1 MSKKRCGWVN
11 MGNPLYVKYHDEEWG
26 KPVYDDRVLFEFLI
40 LEGAQAGLSWET
52 ILNKR
57 EGYRVA
63 FDNFEVQKVAKY
75 SAQKITEL
83 LANPEIVRNKLKI
96 HAAINNAQV
105 VLQIQAEFG
114 SFSEYLWAFVNHT
127 PIINKF
133 ADYRDAPAQTNISE
147 QLSKDLKKR
156 GASFVGPTIMYAF
169 MQAVGMVNDHEV
181 GCDFYTSDS

>member
-1 MSKKRCGWVN
+1 MSNKRCGWVN
-11 MGNPLYVKYHDEEWG
+11 LDNPLYVKYHDEEWG

-57 EGYRVA
+57 EGYRIA
-63 FDNFEVQKVAKY
+63 FDNFEIHIVAQYDEYKVA
-75 SAQKITEL
+75 QL
-83 LANPEIVRNKLKI
+83 LANPAIVRNTLKVN
-96 HAAINNAQV
+96 AAIKNAQV

-114 SFSEYLWAFVNHT
+114 SFSEYLWQYVNYT
-127 PIINKF
+127 PIMNSF
-133 ADYRDAPAQTNISE
+133 VDYTDAPTQTDISE
-147 QLSKDLKKR
+147 QLSKDLKQR

-181 GCDFYTSDS
+181 GCDFYA